1 MKEEEEEGRAW
12 RVVIRCG
19 WKALVV
25 VERLLSLGTMG
36 TGRGVAE
43 EGREARLKAVHDRP
57 CWSTM
62 ARVVRRKAS
71 TFLLYVVVAI
81 ARIFIDVFVLLII
94 SYCIKS
100 LF

>member
-43 EGREARLKAVHDRP
+43 EGREAKEVLKAVQDRP

-81 ARIFIDVFVLLII
+81 VRI
-94 SYCIKS
+94 
-100 LF
+100 

>member
-1 MKEEEEEGRAW
+1 MKEEEEEGKAW

-25 VERLLSLGTMG
+25 VERLSLGTMG

-43 EGREARLKAVHDRP
+43 EGREAREVLKAVQDRP

-81 ARIFIDVFVLLII
+81 VRI
-94 SYCIKS
+94 
-100 LF
+100 

>member
-1 MKEEEEEGRAW
+1 MKEEEEKGGVW
-12 RVVIRCG
+12 RVVMRCG

-25 VERLLSLGTMG
+25 VERLSLGMVG

-43 EGREARLKAVHDRP
+43 EGREAREVLGFGLKAVHDLP

-71 TFLLYVVVAI
+71 TFLLIVVVAI
-81 ARIFIDVFVLLII
+81 VRYNITVIL
-94 SYCIKS
+94 
-100 LF
+100 